1 MNVRVSKSVPAL
13 GTGYPDEDRIPSRYL
28 LLHARSITMYR
39 TWPPLSYTP
48 QIIQM
53 FRVIP
58 IYEEHVKVGLGN
70 AEVNMG
76 AIKNRR
82 ELTET
87 IPVLELTKQVLETW
101 VDGLTS
107 WELIGWVKEYN
118 DRHQLAEGPEARV
131 NVTIMVKVKTNKTGD
146 FVFKSMKSKR
156 DWSGL
161 LTALSYPLYTRL
173 FLKPT
178 IERQRT
184 LRADVL
190 AAKRDLLQTSSQ
202 DQFAKWAKLR
212 RRVDRGLA
220 ELDTINSQLA
230 TARTSF
236 SVKFSTILWT
246 CTTGAQFAIAKH
258 ETPSIL
264 VEEHTERPISPHSGS
279 STASFSSPSP
289 PPENRPTTSNPTS
302 SDEKHTTGAR
312 GGAGLRARM
321 AARQSAREQEGG
333 IRAL

>member
-1 MNVRVSKSVPAL
+1 MSVLTTIFILVFLTELVRWIGKSVL
-13 GTGYPDEDRIPSRYL
+13 
-28 LLHARSITMYR
+28 
-39 TWPPLSYTP
+39 
-48 QIIQM
+48 
-53 FRVIP
+53 
-58 IYEEHVKVGLGN
+58 
-70 AEVNMG
+70 
-76 AIKNRR
+76 
-82 ELTET
+82 
-87 IPVLELTKQVLETW
+87 LEL
-101 VDGLTS
+101 
-107 WELIGWVKEYN
+107 
-118 DRHQLAEGPEARV
+118 A
-131 NVTIMVKVKTNKTGD
+131 
-146 FVFKSMKSKR
+146 
-156 DWSGL
+156 
-161 LTALSYPLYTRL
+161 YPLYTRL

-246 CTTGAQFAIAKH
+246 STTGAQFIIGWWYARCAVYYLPPGWLGPATWWLSLPLAPRGSVSCGVWQMACQRVLRLCERLVKDAFSKH
-258 ETPSIL
+258 DAPSVL
-264 VEEHTERPISPHSGS
+264 VEEQTELPGSPRSGS
-279 STASFSSPSP
+279 TSPFTSPSP
-289 PPENRPTTSNPTS
+289 PPPDQKPTTSNPTS
-302 SDEKHTTGAR
+302 SDEKPATGAR

>member
-1 MNVRVSKSVPAL
+1 MSVLTTIFILVLLTELVRWIGKSV
-13 GTGYPDEDRIPSRYL
+13 L
-28 LLHARSITMYR
+28 L
-39 TWPPLSYTP
+39 
-48 QIIQM
+48 
-53 FRVIP
+53 
-58 IYEEHVKVGLGN
+58 E
-70 AEVNMG
+70 
-76 AIKNRR
+76 
-82 ELTET
+82 
-87 IPVLELTKQVLETW
+87 
-101 VDGLTS
+101 
-107 WELIGWVKEYN
+107 
-118 DRHQLAEGPEARV
+118 
-131 NVTIMVKVKTNKTGD
+131 
-146 FVFKSMKSKR
+146 
-156 DWSGL
+156 
-161 LTALSYPLYTRL
+161 LSYPLYTRL

-246 CTTGAQFAIAKH
+246 CTTGAQFAIGWWYARYAVFYLPPGWLGPATWWLSLPLAPRGSVSCGVWQMACQRVMRLCERLIRDAFSKH
-258 ETPSIL
+258 DAPSIL
-264 VEEHTERPISPHSGS
+264 VEEHTERPSSPPYNSGT
-279 STASFSSPSP
+279 STASPSP
-289 PPENRPTTSNPTS
+289 PPENKPSTSTPTS
-302 SDEKHTTGAR
+302 SDEKAATSSTGAR

-321 AARQSAREQEGG
+321 AARQSAREREGG